1 MRVDTFCDQHV
12 REGQPHSS
20 RQHSVCPRRDPGGR
34 GIARSRSLIASV
46 LIALSPPPYLVPLT
60 HPHSLSLPLS
70 VSISRCV
77 GTAVLSSSPLGV
89 ATGCRALAST
99 KHCSTSTKYCSL
111 ASKLPCLH
119 RRHWMSSSV
128 KIHSASSSAPV
139 TSRSV
144 SCPFSYL
151 EKHPRS
157 GSGERVRQARLMNGQ
172 GHKCSP

>member
-34 GIARSRSLIASV
+34 GIARSRSLIAFV

-89 ATGCRALAST
+89 EHLQVQNIVLQVQNIVLLRVNCRAFIVATGCRAPSRYT
-99 KHCSTSTKYCSL
+99 V
-111 ASKLPCLH
+111 LPPVLPLPHAACPA
-119 RRHWMSSSV
+119 
-128 KIHSASSSAPV
+128 HSPIWKNI
-139 TSRSV
+139 R
-144 SCPFSYL
+144 
-151 EKHPRS
+151 
-157 GSGERVRQARLMNGQ
+157 GQ
-172 GHKCSP
+172 GQGSV